1 MNKSISDTA
10 EYGGITRGNRII
22 DEHVR
27 DKMRITLKEIQ
38 SGDFHKE
45 WMKETEDGFPKLSK
59 LREEEKK
66 LPIEEIGQQILKE
79 LFENK

>member
-1 MNKSISDTA
+1 MNKAISDTA

-27 DKMRITLKEIQ
+27 DEMRNALKEIQ
-38 SGDFHKE
+38 SGAFHKE
-45 WMKETEDGFPKLSK
+45 WMEETKNGFPTLSK
-59 LREEEKK
+59 LRKEEKK
-66 LPIEEIGQQILKE
+66 LPIEEVGQHILKK